1 MPISSRLVIGSTIA
15 LLSVAFLTLFG
26 IVATTVWLGER
37 TRMSYDEVLELR
49 DTRTAAVELRSAL
62 QTAEASQR
70 GYLVSA
76 NEIYLAPFANAKAQT
91 LRQLGILQRALG
103 SDADAT
109 RLLAR
114 LGAIVADK
122 LKEMDESIALKSAFR
137 DQDAMELLKSN
148 RGKALMDEANVFLS
162 GVIRR
167 TDDRLTAEVH
177 EQRENANWLRW
188 VSIIGG
194 LIIMAVVGGVIATV
208 IQYAREIVQARDEV
222 KALNSSL
229 EERVRLRTSDL
240 ARARDRA
247 EVLLAEVNHRVANS
261 LALVTSMV
269 SLQAKASTDAASKQ
283 ALNEIQGRIYAIAA
297 VHKRLYSSGD
307 ARFVALD
314 EYFKTLLDHLAASM
328 RAEGSGAN
336 LRSELDPVKLK
347 TDAAVNLGIVATE
360 LVTNAFKYAYPVQSG
375 EIRVKL
381 KQLSDREI
389 ELVVEDDGIGRS
401 GTVASGGTG
410 LGTRIVSAMANTLGG
425 RIDYAAR
432 NPGTSA
438 RLVIPVPAA

>member
-229 EERVRLRTSDL
+229 EERVKLRTSDL

-425 RIDYAAR
+425 RIDYAAG